1 VRFVDSNVFIYVI
14 DKHPKFGETAKE
26 ILEKIRKGE
35 EAAIST
41 LAIEEVCVYLIKT
54 GRREEI
60 PTFIDAV
67 RAYGTLLKR
76 PYLFED
82 LITAKEMMSTH
93 RIGWNDLVMAAQMQ
107 REGIEEIYSN
117 DVDFD
122 RVPGIKRIFGQL

>member
-1 VRFVDSNVFIYVI
+1 MRFVDSNVFIYVI
-14 DKHPKFGETAKE
+14 DKHPKFGKAAKK
-26 ILEKIRKGE
+26 ILEKIGGGE

-54 GRREEI
+54 GRQKEI

-82 LITAKEMMSTH
+82 IVTAKEMMLAY

-107 REGIEEIYSN
+107 REGAEGIYSN
-117 DVDFD
+117 DADFD
-122 RVPGIKRIFGQL
+122 YIPGIKRTFE